1 MIGAMDE
8 EGDLIYLAGG
18 PLAAIILGMGL
29 SPLRT
34 LTPASN
40 FAFVFMALTIVVA
53 EFGGRRAA
61 VATALTSAL
70 SLDFFLTQPYLRLT
84 IEDKHDIIAFV
95 GLAVCGLIAAAFG
108 SQRSRRTVDLER
120 ANTHL
125 DLLHL
130 SLRRVEEA
138 GPPETALADVVKAVR
153 GALPVSAVVVRDEH
167 GNVVAASE
175 RGPSVPTAAHALAA
189 ESLLASGEA
198 GFAPQ
203 GQPFPVD
210 GGRIELYFGNRRVGA
225 LEVWGNGSPASEE
238 DRRTLADLA
247 RAVGAV
253 AAAHRT
259 LHTG

>member
-1 MIGAMDE
+1 MDE

-120 ANTHL
+120 ANIHL

-153 GALPVSAVVVRDEH
+153 GALPVSAVVVRDARLE
-167 GNVVAASE
+167 
-175 RGPSVPTAAHALAA
+175 A
-189 ESLLASGEA
+189 EAIR
-198 GFAPQ
+198 P
-203 GQPFPVD
+203 
-210 GGRIELYFGNRRVGA
+210 
-225 LEVWGNGSPASEE
+225 
-238 DRRTLADLA
+238 
-247 RAVGAV
+247 
-253 AAAHRT
+253 
-259 LHTG
+259 

>member
-1 MIGAMDE
+1 MEDE
-8 EGDLIYLAGG
+8 SEGLFYLGVG
-18 PLAAIILGMGL
+18 PIAAVLLGMAL
-29 SPLRT
+29 VPLRSVT
-34 LTPASN
+34 TASN
-40 FAFVFMALTIVVA
+40 FTFLFLALTILVA
-53 EFGGRRAA
+53 EFGGRWPA
-61 VATALTSAL
+61 VATALCSAL

-84 IEDKHDIIAFV
+84 IEDKHDIIAFA

-108 SQRSRRTVDLER
+108 SQRSRRTADLDR

-138 GPPETALADVVKAVR
+138 GPPETALADVVRAVR
-153 GALPVSAVVVRDEH
+153 GALPVSAVVVRDEQGH
-167 GNVVAASE
+167 VLAASE

-189 ESLLASGEA
+189 ESLLASGDG
-198 GFAPQ
+198 GFAPR
-203 GQPFPVD
+203 GQPFPPD
-210 GGRIELYFGNRRVGA
+210 GGRIELFFGNRRVGA
-225 LEVWGNGSPASEE
+225 LEVWGNGCPASEE

-259 LHTG
+259 LHTD

>member
-1 MIGAMDE
+1 MDE

-18 PLAAIILGMGL
+18 PLVAIFLGMAL

-40 FAFVFMALTIVVA
+40 FAFVFMALTIAVA

-84 IEDKHDIIAFV
+84 IEDKHDLIAFG

-108 SQRSRRTVDLER
+108 SQRSRRTAELER
-120 ANTHL
+120 ANIHL
-125 DLLHL
+125 ALLHL
-130 SLRRVEEA
+130 SLRRIEEG
-138 GPPETALADVVKAVR
+138 GPAETALADVVKAAR

-167 GNVVAASE
+167 GHVVAASE
-175 RGPSVPTAAHALAA
+175 RGPSFPTAARALAA
-189 ESLLASGEA
+189 EGRRPGAEA
-198 GFAPQ
+198 GFAPRD
-203 GQPFPVD
+203 QPFPAD
-210 GGRIELYFGNRRVGA
+210 GGRIELFFGNRRVGA
-225 LEVWGNGSPASEE
+225 LEVWGNGSPANEE

-247 RAVGAV
+247 RAAGAV

-259 LHTG
+259 LHPG

>member
-1 MIGAMDE
+1 MDE

-18 PLAAIILGMGL
+18 PLAAIVLGMSL
-29 SPLRT
+29 SSLRG

-70 SLDFFLTQPYLRLT
+70 SLDFFLTEPYLRLT
-84 IEDKHDIIAFV
+84 IEDKHDLIAFG

-108 SQRSRRTVDLER
+108 SQRSRREGDLER

-138 GPPETALADVVKAVR
+138 GPPETALADIVKAMR
-153 GALPVSAVVVRDEH
+153 GALPVSNVVVRDEH
-167 GNVVAASE
+167 GRVVAASE
-175 RGPSVPTAAHALAA
+175 RGASVPTAAHALAA

-198 GFAPQ
+198 GFAP
-203 GQPFPVD
+203 GGEAFPGD
-210 GGRIELYFGNRRVGA
+210 GGRIELFFGNRRVGS
-225 LEVWGNGSPASEE
+225 LEVWGNGSPANAQ